1 MLQEKVLLPDALYNS
16 HQLLVKK
23 KKKEASNLKSN
34 LAARRNLEEQFWFNG
49 DHLTW
54 QRLLLS
60 C

>member
-1 MLQEKVLLPDALYNS
+1 MLQEKVLLSDPLYNS

-23 KKKEASNLKSN
+23 SETSNLKSK
-34 LAARRNLEEQFWFNG
+34 LAVRRNLEEQFWFNG